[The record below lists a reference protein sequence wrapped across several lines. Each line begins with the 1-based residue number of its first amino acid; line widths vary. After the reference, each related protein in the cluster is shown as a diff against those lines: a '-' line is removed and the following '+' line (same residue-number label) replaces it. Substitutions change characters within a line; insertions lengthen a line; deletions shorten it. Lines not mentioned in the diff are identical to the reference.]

1 MGDGGG
7 ELVRP
12 PFLRRLR
19 CTGGL
24 AVCWGLHGSGLLHAH
39 SLCNPAERQGPA
51 HRPEARTPAPSQGLR
66 PPGRLPLFRSR
77 VRLPRG
83 GPRWART
90 TASRQAVASL
100 ALSAAS
106 CKSRSEHRLPGPLC
120 PHAHPDGQAQP
131 LGGFPVPEELPR
143 TRGSALPASR
153 SALLCAAGILRP
165 RERKGLSRTPQ
176 PGSGKGAIV
185 SHHPAPPSPLLD
197 STCFSPGSSPS
208 GRL

>member
-1 MGDGGG
+1 M
-7 ELVRP
+7 VRP

-106 CKSRSEHRLPGPLC
+106 CKSRSEHRSV
-120 PHAHPDGQAQP
+120 HI
-131 LGGFPVPEELPR
+131 
-143 TRGSALPASR
+143 PAWPY
-153 SALLCAAGILRP
+153 RP
-165 RERKGLSRTPQ
+165 R
-176 PGSGKGAIV
+176 V
-185 SHHPAPPSPLLD
+185 SQ
-197 STCFSPGSSPS
+197 SSPRPGEKEEARPQVDPCGD
-208 GRL
+208 GRGQDWKNYAST